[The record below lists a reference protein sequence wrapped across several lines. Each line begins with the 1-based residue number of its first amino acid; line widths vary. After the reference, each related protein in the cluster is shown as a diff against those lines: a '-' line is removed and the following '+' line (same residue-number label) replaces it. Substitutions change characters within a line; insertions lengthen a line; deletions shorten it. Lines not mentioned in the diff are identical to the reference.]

1 MPKHQFERKDR
12 FYLKAKKEGYP
23 ARSAYK
29 IMEFDDQFKIFKPGN
44 VVIDLGCAPG
54 GWLKVGE
61 ERMQGRGILIGID
74 LLPLKFTPKKETI
87 FIQGD
92 FTDPKNQEF
101 LQKKITSPLAGEV
114 DTSVQRVTGEGGKQF
129 ADWVISD
136 LSPNLSGVA
145 FRDQFASVE
154 LCMIALKFALG
165 VLRPGGNFLCKVF
178 PGAEITEL
186 RNEIKKHFKNL
197 RTIIPDATRKS
208 STEVY
213 LLGLECRPSSVVRIP

>member
-1 MPKHQFERKDR
+1 MPKHKFERKDR

-61 ERMQGRGILIGID
+61 ERMKDRGVLIGID

-92 FTDPKNQEF
+92 FTDPKNQKI
-101 LQKKITSPLAGEV
+101 LQHVPSPPGGEGRPRVAG
-114 DTSVQRVTGEGGKQF
+114 RGEGGTPF

-136 LSPNLSGVA
+136 LSPNISGIA
-145 FRDQFASVE
+145 FRDQAASVE
-154 LCMIALKFALG
+154 LCMIALRFALN
-165 VLRPGGNFLCKVF
+165 VLKPGGGFLCKVF

-186 RNEIKKHFKNL
+186 RQEIKKHFKTL
-197 RTIIPDATRKS
+197 KTIIPDATRKS

-213 LLGLECRPSSVVRIP
+213 LVGLNRVKREA